1 MYLFYL
7 ISNFFTIGRNKK
19 MKILVI
25 NAGSSSLKYQLIDM
39 ETEKVMAKGL
49 CERIGIDGHL
59 KHSPLV
65 GGKPVFNE
73 DIPLPTH
80 SEAIAAVI
88 DKLTSAEYGV
98 VSSMKE
104 IDAVGHRVV
113 HGGEKFASSV
123 LINDEVMKT
132 LDECTPFAP
141 LHNPANIT
149 GINACKA
156 VMGDVPMVAVFDT
169 AFHQTMPGKAYMYA
183 VPYEYYEKDG
193 VRRYG
198 FHGTSHR
205 YVSKRCAELM
215 GRPIEELKI
224 ISCHMGNGSSIC
236 AIDHGKCVDTSMGFT
251 PLVGLPMGT
260 RCGDLDPGVMQY
272 IMHKYNIDIDEML
285 TILNKKSGVQGISG
299 VSSDFRDLDKAAA
312 EGNKRAALALEM
324 FHYWVAKVVGSYVA
338 AMNGVDAIVY
348 TAGVG
353 ENSAD
358 TRKAISGYFGY
369 LGVKID
375 DAANSKRGE
384 DVMISTP
391 DSKVKV
397 FVIPTNEELVIA
409 RDTCEIVSK

>member
-1 MYLFYL
+1 
-7 ISNFFTIGRNKK
+7 

-39 ETEKVMAKGL
+39 ETEAVLAKGL

-59 KHSPLV
+59 KHTPLV
-65 GGKPVFNE
+65 EGKAVFNE
-73 DIPLPTH
+73 DVAMPTH

-88 DKLTSAEYGV
+88 DKLTSPQYGV
-98 VSSMKE
+98 VNSMKE

-123 LINDEVMKT
+123 RITDDVMKAIE
-132 LDECTPFAP
+132 ECIPFAP

-149 GINACKA
+149 GIKACQA

-169 AFHQTMPGKAYMYA
+169 AFHQTMPGKAFMYA
-183 VPYEYYEKDG
+183 LPYQYYLSNG

-205 YVSKRCAELM
+205 YVSARCAELM
-215 GRPIEELKI
+215 GKPIEELKI
-224 ISCHMGNGSSIC
+224 VSCHMGNGSSLA

-260 RCGDLDPGVMQY
+260 RCGDLDAGVIQY
-272 IMHKYNIDIDEML
+272 LMNKYGYSIDEML
-285 TILNKKSGVQGISG
+285 NILNKKSGVLGVSG

-312 EGNKRAALALEM
+312 EGNERAKLALDM
-324 FHYWVAKVVGSYVA
+324 FHYWVAKVAGSYVA

-353 ENSAD
+353 ENSSA
-358 TRKAISGYFGY
+358 TRAAISEYFGY

-375 DAANSKRGE
+375 PEANSKRGE
-384 DVMISTP
+384 DIEISTP

-409 RDTCEIVSK
+409 RDTRDIIA

>member
-1 MYLFYL
+1 
-7 ISNFFTIGRNKK
+7 

-25 NAGSSSLKYQLIDM
+25 NAGSSSLKYQLVDM
-39 ETEKVMAKGL
+39 ETEQVMAKGL

-65 GGKPVFNE
+65 GGKSVFNE
-73 DIPLPTH
+73 DIPMPTH

-88 DKLTSAEYGV
+88 EKLTSAEYGV

-123 LINDEVMKT
+123 KIDDDVMAAIE
-132 LDECTPFAP
+132 ECIPFAP

-149 GINACKA
+149 GIKACRD

-183 VPYEYYEKDG
+183 VPYEYYKNDG
-193 VRRYG
+193 IRRYG

-205 YVSKRCAELM
+205 YVSGRCAELM
-215 GRPIEELKI
+215 GKPIEELKLV
-224 ISCHMGNGSSIC
+224 SCHMGNGSSIC
-236 AIDHGKCVDTSMGFT
+236 AIDGGKCVDTSMGFT

-260 RCGDLDPGVMQY
+260 RCGDLDAGVIQFLMN
-272 IMHKYNIDIDEML
+272 KYGFNIDEML
-285 TILNKKSGVQGISG
+285 NILNKKSGVLGVSG
-299 VSSDFRDLDKAAA
+299 VSSDFRDLTDAA
-312 EGNKRAALALEM
+312 EKGNERAQLALDM
-324 FHYWVAKVVGSYVA
+324 FSYWVAKVAGSYVA
-338 AMNGVDAIVY
+338 AMNGVDAIIF

-353 ENSAD
+353 ENDRD
-358 TRKAISGYFGY
+358 TRAAIAKYFGY
-369 LGVKID
+369 LGVVID
-375 DAANSKRGE
+375 EEANAKRGE
-384 DVMISTP
+384 DIMISTP

-409 RDTCEIVSK
+409 RDTQAIVG

>member
-1 MYLFYL
+1 
-7 ISNFFTIGRNKK
+7 

-39 ETEKVMAKGL
+39 ENEKVLAKGL

-59 KHSPLV
+59 KHTPLV
-65 GGKPVFNE
+65 GDKPKFDE
-73 DIPLPTH
+73 DISLPTH

-88 DKLTSAEYGV
+88 DKLTSAEFGV

-123 LINDEVMKT
+123 LINDDVMKAIE
-132 LDECTPFAP
+132 ECTPFAP

-149 GINACKA
+149 GINACRD

-169 AFHQTMPGKAYMYA
+169 AFHQTMPGKAFQYA
-183 VPYEYYEKDG
+183 LPYEYYQNDG

-205 YVSKRCAELM
+205 YVSGRCAELM
-215 GRPIEELKI
+215 GKPVEELKI

-236 AIDHGKCVDTSMGFT
+236 AIDGGKSVDTSMGFT

-260 RCGDLDPGVMQY
+260 RCGDLDPGAMQY
-272 IMHKYNIDIDEML
+272 IMNKYNLGIDEML
-285 TILNKKSGVQGISG
+285 AILNKKSGVLGVSG
-299 VSSDFRDLDKAAA
+299 VSSDFRDLDTAKKD
-312 EGNKRAALALEM
+312 GNDRAALALDM
-324 FHYWVAKVVGSYVA
+324 FHYWVAKVAGSYAA
-338 AMNGVDAIVY
+338 AMNGVDAIIF

-353 ENSAD
+353 ENSASS
-358 TRKAISGYFGY
+358 RKAIAEYFGY
-369 LGVKID
+369 LGVTID
-375 DAANSKRGE
+375 DEANKKRGE
-384 DVMISTP
+384 DIMISTP

-409 RDTCEIVSK
+409 RDTKDIVNG